1 MPTTILRVKDP
12 DTGHEVTVPA
22 RFAEQH
28 KLEALDKPALDDNG
42 RPLPGKPHVE
52 LEKAQSDAAGS
63 GTPETDPATSSTT
76 TDQTPSTE
84 NASAS
89 SAGTDTASGSG
100 SRAGKAA
107 TR

>member
-1 MPTTILRVKDP
+1 MPTEFVRVKDP
-12 DTGHEVTVPA
+12 GTKHEVTVPR
-22 RFAEQH
+22 RFAEQN
-28 KLEALDKPALDDNG
+28 KLEVLDKEATDDNG

-76 TDQTPSTE
+76 TPLAVA
-84 NASAS
+84 ASAS
-89 SAGTDTASGSG
+89 SAGTATASGSG
-100 SRAGKAA
+100 QQAGKAA

>member
-1 MPTTILRVKDP
+1 MPTKFVRVKDP

-28 KLEALDKPALDDNG
+28 KLEVLDKEALDDNG
-42 RPLPGKPHVE
+42 RPLPGKPHIE

-63 GTPETDPATSSTT
+63 GTPETDPAASSTPERVSDDT
-76 TDQTPSTE
+76 SATAGADPTPSTG
-84 NASAS
+84 NK
-89 SAGTDTASGSG
+89 SGQQ
-100 SRAGKAA
+100 AGKAA